1 MNKEIT
7 IAVVEDDD
15 NLRFLVSH
23 RLQTEN
29 YNVIQCSDGLEDEK
43 LILSSSPDIVLLD
56 WMLPGKEG
64 IEVCEGVRKAGF
76 ENIIIMMTAKS
87 QDIDKI
93 DAYSYGVT
101 DYITKPFNMDVLVA
115 MIENKVRFFVPKV
128 QNEVYY
134 FGDTEHHPNVH
145 SLIRDGKKIE
155 LTILENRI
163 LLHFLQNKGKD
174 ITREELM
181 EVVWGYSSNVNT
193 RTLDMHVVR
202 LRKKIETNPD
212 KPYYLQTVRGLGYRF
227 ISEEEEEEAAS

>member
-1 MNKEIT
+1 MDRDIT
-7 IAVVEDDD
+7 VAVIEDDE

-29 YNVIQCSDGLEDEK
+29 YKVIQSGNGLEAEK
-43 LILSSSPDIVLLD
+43 MILEEQPDIVLLD

-64 IEVCEGVRKAGF
+64 IEVCESVRKAGF
-76 ENIIIMMTAKS
+76 EQIIIMMTAKS
-87 QDIDKI
+87 QDVDKI

-115 MIENKVRFFVPKV
+115 MIENKVRFFVPKS
-128 QNEVYY
+128 NKDIYH
-134 FGDTEHHPNVH
+134 FGNTEHHPQIH
-145 SLIRDGKKIE
+145 SLVRDGKKIE

-163 LLHFLQNKGKD
+163 LLHFLQNMGKD

-202 LRKKIETNPD
+202 LRKKIEHNPD
-212 KPYYLQTVRGLGYRF
+212 KPTYLQTVRGLGYKF
-227 ISEEEEEEAAS
+227 VDEE

>member
-1 MNKEIT
+1 MNKDIK

-29 YNVIQCSDGLEDEK
+29 FQVIQCSNGVDAEKIILEET
-43 LILSSSPDIVLLD
+43 PDIVLLD

-64 IEVCEGVRKAGF
+64 IDVCESVRKAGF

-93 DAYSYGVT
+93 DAYSFGVT

-115 MIENKVRFFVPKV
+115 MIENKVRFFVPKT
-128 QNEVYY
+128 QNEIYH
-134 FGDTEHHPNVH
+134 FGQTEHHPNVH
-145 SLIRDGKKIE
+145 SLMRDGKKIE

-163 LLHFLQNKGKD
+163 LLHFLQNKGRD

-212 KPYYLQTVRGLGYRF
+212 KPYYLQTVRGLGYKF
-227 ISEEEEEEAAS
+227 INDEAENPAS

>member
-1 MNKEIT
+1 MNKDII

-29 YNVIQCSDGLEDEK
+29 FQVIQSSDGLDAEK
-43 LILSSSPDIVLLD
+43 VILEQKPDIVLLD

-64 IEVCEGVRKAGF
+64 IEVCESLRKGGF

-115 MIENKVRFFVPKV
+115 MIENKVRFFVPKT

-163 LLHFLQNKGKD
+163 LLHFLQNKGRD

-212 KPYYLQTVRGLGYRF
+212 KPHYLQTVRGLGYRF
-227 ISEEEEEEAAS
+227 IQEDTEEEAE

>member
-1 MNKEIT
+1 MDKEVT
-7 IAVVEDDD
+7 IAVIEDDE

-23 RLQTEN
+23 RLQTEG
-29 YNVIQCSDGLEDEK
+29 YHVIQSGNGIEAEK
-43 LILSSSPDIVLLD
+43 LILNETPDIVLLD

-64 IEVCEGVRKAGF
+64 IEVCESLRKEGY

-87 QDIDKI
+87 QDVDKI

-115 MIENKVRFFVPKV
+115 MIENKIRFFVPK
-128 QNEVYY
+128 NSKDVYI
-134 FGDTEHHPNVH
+134 FGDTEHHPNIH
-145 SLIRDGKKIE
+145 SLVRDGKKIE

-163 LLHFLQNKGKD
+163 LLHFLQNMGRE

-202 LRKKIETNPD
+202 LRKKIENNPD
-212 KPYYLQTVRGLGYRF
+212 KPMYLQTVRGLGYKF
-227 ISEEEEEEAAS
+227 VNQE

>member
-1 MNKEIT
+1 MDRDIT
-7 IAVVEDDD
+7 VAVIEDDE

-23 RLQTEN
+23 RLQTED
-29 YNVIQCSDGLEDEK
+29 YNVIQSGNGLEAEK
-43 LILSSSPDIVLLD
+43 MILEEQPDIVLLD

-64 IEVCEGVRKAGF
+64 IEVCEAVRKAGF
-76 ENIIIMMTAKS
+76 EKIIIMMTAKS
-87 QDIDKI
+87 QDVDKI

-115 MIENKVRFFVPKV
+115 MIENKVRFFVPKS
-128 QNEVYY
+128 NKDIHI
-134 FGDTEHHPNVH
+134 FGSTEHHPQIH
-145 SLIRDGKKIE
+145 SLVRDGKKIE

-163 LLHFLQNKGKD
+163 LLHFLQNMGKE

-202 LRKKIETNPD
+202 LRKKIEHNPD
-212 KPYYLQTVRGLGYRF
+212 KPTYLQTVRGLGYKF
-227 ISEEEEEEAAS
+227 VDEE